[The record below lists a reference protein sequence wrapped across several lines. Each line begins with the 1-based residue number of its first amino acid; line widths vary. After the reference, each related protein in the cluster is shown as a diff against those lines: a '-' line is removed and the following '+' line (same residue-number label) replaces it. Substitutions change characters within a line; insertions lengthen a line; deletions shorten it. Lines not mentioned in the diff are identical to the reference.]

1 MRVAGGTQSPMCGEH
16 QGPPPDRG
24 SVIIC
29 RMRFSR
35 KPHMVIFQ
43 LHFIRSIVPLGQPC
57 NLITKL
63 SGLYLPSRLPSATTG
78 KPGLN
83 HHPPSPGSCPTSP
96 QVPWPPDLGLSSPL
110 CRPQLLLI
118 FLKTDLLNVGSWMG
132 PWNTK
137 RALGTSLVVQW
148 VRIYLPTQGTRVR
161 SQVWKDPTCHGTTS
175 SVYHC

>member
-1 MRVAGGTQSPMCGEH
+1 MAGGTQSPVSGEH
-16 QGPPPDRG
+16 QGLPPNRG
-24 SVIIC
+24 SMIVC

-35 KPHMVIFQ
+35 KPHMVILQ
-43 LHFIRSIVPLGQPC
+43 LHFITSIVPLSQPRD
-57 NLITKL
+57 LITNL

-83 HHPPSPGSCPTSP
+83 LHTPTPGSCPTSS

-132 PWNTK
+132 PWNRE
-137 RALGTSLVVQW
+137 RALGMSLVVQW
-148 VRIYLPTQGTRVR
+148 VQICLPTQGTRVQ
-161 SQVWKDPTCHGTTS
+161 SQVWKDPTCCGATS
-175 SVYHC
+175 SEYHC